1 LQQAEDDPARRS
13 RSNDLLHRHVSWAF
27 TLIASITTDDRHV
40 LIWIVDHRLSPLNPI
55 FEAIT
60 FAATGGTVWVALAA
74 LIAWGTHRPILPIG
88 ILAAACVWGADGI
101 SHLLKLAMNRPRP
114 YVAMPHLHTLIARPG
129 SDSFPSSHATTAF
142 AGAVVLSFLLPR
154 LWPIF
159 AIGAVLVA
167 YSRLYV
173 GVHYPT
179 DVLAGA
185 IVGAAVAGL
194 VIAVMRRT
202 ADARCLQPTHR
213 RAVTWF

>member
-1 LQQAEDDPARRS
+1 M
-13 RSNDLLHRHVSWAF
+13 
-27 TLIASITTDDRHV
+27 SITNLDRHG
-40 LIWIVDHRLSPLNPI
+40 LTWIVDHRVSFLNPV

-60 FAATGGTVWVALAA
+60 YAATGGTIWVALA
-74 LIAWGTHRPILPIG
+74 LLVAWRTHRPIVPVG
-88 ILAAACVWGADGI
+88 ILAAACVWGADGV
-101 SHLLKLAMNRPRP
+101 SHLLKLTTNRPRP

-159 AIGAVLVA
+159 VGAAALVA

-173 GVHYPT
+173 GVHYPS

-185 IVGAAVAGL
+185 VIGAAVAGL
-194 VIAVMRRT
+194 VLVVMRRT
-202 ADARCLQPTHR
+202 RDGRRLEPTSR
-213 RAVTWF
+213 KGITWF